1 MEAHQSIPFSCR
13 NNNQISD
20 VDPPIPI
27 RVFLLSE
34 HRLLRDALARSLR
47 SQADISLVGA
57 PESSLSITAE
67 MIESTC
73 DVLLVDPVNTTEL
86 DAYVLHFLQDAFPD
100 LRVVMIDREAK
111 IADVISAILPGS
123 RPSKHQSRAQAP
135 GRAGNRD
142 VPKLVRDS
150 GL

>member
-1 MEAHQSIPFSCR
+1 MDAHYSIAYSSR
-13 NNNQISD
+13 DNNQISD
-20 VDPPIPI
+20 DDPHIPI
-27 RVFLLSE
+27 RVFLLSD
-34 HRLLRDALARSLR
+34 HRLLRDALARSLG

-57 PESSLSITAE
+57 QESSVSITAE

-86 DAYVLHFLQDAFPD
+86 DTYVLDRVQDEFSD

-123 RPSKHQSRAQAP
+123 RPSKHLSHAQAP
-135 GRAGNRD
+135 GQAGD
-142 VPKLVRDS
+142 DGKS
-150 GL
+150 

>member
-1 MEAHQSIPFSCR
+1 MDAHYSIAYSSR
-13 NNNQISD
+13 DNTQISD
-20 VDPPIPI
+20 DDPHIPI
-27 RVFLLSE
+27 RVFLLSD
-34 HRLLRDALARSLR
+34 HRLLRDALARSLG

-57 PESSLSITAE
+57 QESSLSITAE

-86 DAYVLHFLQDAFPD
+86 DTCVLDRVQDAFSD

-123 RPSKHQSRAQAP
+123 RPSKHLSHAQAP
-135 GRAGNRD
+135 GRAGD
-142 VPKLVRDS
+142 DGKS
-150 GL
+150 

>member
-1 MEAHQSIPFSCR
+1 MDAHYSIAYSSR
-13 NNNQISD
+13 DNNQISD
-20 VDPPIPI
+20 DDPHIPI
-27 RVFLLSE
+27 RVFLLSD
-34 HRLLRDALARSLR
+34 HRLLRDALARSLG

-57 PESSLSITAE
+57 QESSLSITAE

-86 DAYVLHFLQDAFPD
+86 DTYVLDRVQDAFSD

-123 RPSKHQSRAQAP
+123 RPSKHLSHAQAP
-135 GRAGNRD
+135 GRAGD
-142 VPKLVRDS
+142 DGKS
-150 GL
+150 

>member
-1 MEAHQSIPFSCR
+1 MDAHYSIAYSSR
-13 NNNQISD
+13 DNNQISD
-20 VDPPIPI
+20 DDPPIPI
-27 RVFLLSE
+27 RVFLLSD
-34 HRLLRDALARSLR
+34 HRLLRDALARSVG

-57 PESSLSITAE
+57 QESSLSITAE

-86 DAYVLHFLQDAFPD
+86 DTYVLDRVQDAFSD

-123 RPSKHQSRAQAP
+123 RPSKHLSHAQAP
-135 GRAGNRD
+135 GRAGD
-142 VPKLVRDS
+142 DGKS
-150 GL
+150 

>member
-1 MEAHQSIPFSCR
+1 MDAHYSIAYSSR
-13 NNNQISD
+13 DNNQISD
-20 VDPPIPI
+20 DDPHIPI
-27 RVFLLSE
+27 RVFLLSD
-34 HRLLRDALARSLR
+34 HRLLRDALARSLG

-57 PESSLSITAE
+57 QESSLSITAE

-86 DAYVLHFLQDAFPD
+86 DTCVLDRVQDAFSD

-123 RPSKHQSRAQAP
+123 RPSKHLSHAQAP
-135 GRAGNRD
+135 GRAGD
-142 VPKLVRDS
+142 DGKS
-150 GL
+150 

>member
-1 MEAHQSIPFSCR
+1 MDAHYSIAYSSR
-13 NNNQISD
+13 DNNQISD
-20 VDPPIPI
+20 DDPHIPI
-27 RVFLLSE
+27 RVFLLSD
-34 HRLLRDALARSLR
+34 HRLLRDALARSLG

-57 PESSLSITAE
+57 QESSLSITAE

-86 DAYVLHFLQDAFPD
+86 DTYVLDRVQDAFSD

-123 RPSKHQSRAQAP
+123 RPSKHLSLAQAP
-135 GRAGNRD
+135 GRAGYD
-142 VPKLVRDS
+142 GKS
-150 GL
+150 